1 MQEETTSAQNN
12 LEQKLKQLRKAKNKK
27 KIIIASVLVLF
38 VIGYFITPNI
48 LAKFNKKEVTCLK
61 NQTEIYEKYKN
72 AVVLVKHTY
81 AFEIS
86 IKGSKSFVI
95 NSDQTGLMPE
105 TITGTGFFV
114 SENGKIVTNHHVAE
128 PWLYGE
134 EKQTSED
141 FIKDRI
147 VNILPDSINEQDYK
161 SYIEKNWNKYE
172 ENDGE
177 EPSEPIAEAASKTIN
192 ETENDSLQNQ
202 NNQTDEP
209 SEQSFINENKEI
221 KYVSLD
227 DIKIIPKTIEISVAL
242 HGSKDDWL
250 ICRVLKVANG
260 DEVDIGVLQLISEK
274 LPNSVS
280 TIIDLK
286 NAILDDTSIKP
297 GTNAI
302 LIGYPMGLTLA
313 NTRKGIKVQVYKGEI
328 NKESDGISIQYN
340 VTSTHGASGS
350 PVFNDCGQLI
360 AVNYAGYDDAQG
372 YNFGIV
378 AKHALKLAD

>member
-1 MQEETTSAQNN
+1 MHEETTSAQNN
-12 LEQKLKQLRKAKNKK
+12 LEQKLKQQRNAKNKK
-27 KIIIASVLVLF
+27 KIIIASILMLLA
-38 VIGYFITPNI
+38 IGYFIVPNI
-48 LAKFNKKEVTCLK
+48 IAKFSKKEIACLK
-61 NQTEIYEKYKN
+61 NQTEIYEKYKD

-86 IKGSKSFVI
+86 IKGSKPFAI
-95 NSDQTGLMPE
+95 NPDQAELMPE

-114 SENGKIVTNHHVAE
+114 SEDGKIVTNHHVAE
-128 PWLYGE
+128 PWLYGG

-172 ENDGE
+172 ENDDEGSNE
-177 EPSEPIAEAASKTIN
+177 SIAEAASQTV
-192 ETENDSLQNQ
+192 EAENDSLQTE

-209 SEQSFINENKEI
+209 NEQSLINENKEI

-280 TIIDLK
+280 SIIDLK

-360 AVNYAGYDDAQG
+360 AVNYAGYDEAQG

>member
-1 MQEETTSAQNN
+1 MDQETTSAQNN
-12 LEQKLKQLRKAKNKK
+12 LEQKLKQQRNLKNKK
-27 KIIIASVLVLF
+27 RIIIASILVLL
-38 VIGYFITPNI
+38 VIGYFILPNI
-48 LAKFNKKEVTCLK
+48 LKKLNKKEATCLK
-61 NQTEIYEKYKN
+61 NQTEIYEKYKD
-72 AVVLVKHTY
+72 AVVLVKHIY
-81 AFEIS
+81 SFEIS
-86 IKGSKSFVI
+86 IKGSKPFVI
-95 NSDQTGLMPE
+95 SPDQTGLMPQ

-114 SENGKIVTNHHVAE
+114 SEEGKIVTNHHVAE

-172 ENDGE
+172 ESE
-177 EPSEPIAEAASKTIN
+177 EEYNEEESSETIN
-192 ETENDSLQNQ
+192 DVAAQVENDSLQTE

-209 SEQSFINENKEI
+209 NEQSLINENKEI

-227 DIKIIPKTIEISVAL
+227 DIKIIPKTIEMSVAL

-250 ICRVLKVANG
+250 ICRILKVANG

-280 TIIDLK
+280 SVIDLK

-360 AVNYAGYDDAQG
+360 AVNYAGYDEAQG